1 MEFFNGPV
9 ERWVKS
15 EKTPCC
21 LLRGLPWRFLKF
33 QIHWSLAVP
42 NSTPTPPPWPE
53 ITFLVSFSPTGY
65 SLTFGQPALAIGQ
78 TTYQAD
84 TWPMGKQIETQVQR
98 PRKTLENHTHTKEWY
113 TRKNQQT
120 DLGELFIDKLFN
132 FNWKG
137 LPLNF
142 GQLFPLFFRSLRL
155 RKEILLPQSCQEL
168 CYSKFSVPF
177 FPPNPPPKNESTRKT
192 TQIKTW
198 NFPSLPQQKGSCPKN
213 IRGLARRVDFFHSA
227 PPGWHRVAHR
237 TSRKSPPNL
246 PCDKKKDPKKH
257 VVCGVDVRF
266 FFFWVGGWVGG
277 GFFFMYLKGC
287 SIKNKHN

>member
-15 EKTPCC
+15 QKHPF
-21 LLRGLPWRFLKF
+21 LRGLPWRFPKF

-84 TWPMGKQIETQVQR
+84 TWPMGKPLKPKSNAPGRHWKIIR
-98 PRKTLENHTHTKEWY
+98 IYTKEWY
-113 TRKNQQT
+113 TRKVQQT

-155 RKEILLPQSCQEL
+155 RKEILLPPILSRTLLLQIFRSV
-168 CYSKFSVPF
+168 FSPQPTPKKWINKKNHSNQNLKLPL
-177 FPPNPPPKNESTRKT
+177 PPATR
-192 TQIKTW
+192 
-198 NFPSLPQQKGSCPKN
+198 GSCPKN
-213 IRGLARRVDFFHSA
+213 IRGLARRVGFFHSA

-237 TSRKSPPNL
+237 TSRKSPPIAMRQE
-246 PCDKKKDPKKH
+246 KGPKKH
-257 VVCGVDVRF
+257 EVSGVDVRF
-266 FFFWVGGWVGG
+266 FFWVGAE
-277 GFFFMYLKGC
+277 GFFFGWQKVTFERKQGVSGSL
-287 SIKNKHN
+287 